1 VNNTISANPKESK
14 RDLIIEAAIQVF
26 SQKGYHYTKM
36 EEIAVAAGIGKGTIY
51 EYFASKL
58 QLLQDIMER
67 SFCIYNESMAAEIN
81 QTLSFEEKIKMLV
94 QGHFKFCHENK
105 ELTRIIF
112 WDTEIMDEELRDWA
126 CQKRVQKEQ
135 HLQALIEA
143 GISSGEIRE
152 VDSKMLTLVISGIFG
167 AIWVP
172 VVIDGWEIDAA
183 TAAQQVTDIIMNGI
197 KR

>member
-1 VNNTISANPKESK
+1 MTSVNPKESK

-51 EYFASKL
+51 EYFASKM
-58 QLLQDIMER
+58 QLLQEIMER
-67 SFCIYNESMAAEIN
+67 SFCLYHESMTSEVN
-81 QTLSFEEKIKMLV
+81 QSLPFKEKIRMLV
-94 QGHFKFCHENK
+94 QGHFKFCLENK

-112 WDTEIMDEELRDWA
+112 WDTEIMDEELKDWA
-126 CQKRVQKEQ
+126 CRKRVEKEQ

-152 VDSKMLTLVISGIFG
+152 VDSKMLTVVISGIFG

-183 TAAQQVTDIIMNGI
+183 TAAEQVTDIIMNGI
-197 KR
+197 KK